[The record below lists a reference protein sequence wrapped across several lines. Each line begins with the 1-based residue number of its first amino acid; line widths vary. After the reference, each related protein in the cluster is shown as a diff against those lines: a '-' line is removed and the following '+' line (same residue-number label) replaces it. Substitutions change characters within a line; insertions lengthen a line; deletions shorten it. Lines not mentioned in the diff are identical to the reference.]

1 MSDNFPA
8 HSILLSCEG
17 ECGESGPADVGWV
30 GGGCRVGLVAESEGD
45 IHEAERLVCGI
56 GGRVCVLARPEQEKE
71 TQCCQVC
78 CGEGHGFSGQVGNQV
93 DVIDDGEWNGLYA
106 RGRRVDPF
114 VAFELLLD
122 PVFDFSTGVEA
133 AIFGP
138 HAGHRLADGA

>member
-1 MSDNFPA
+1 MCARQAGARKRSPVLP
-8 HSILLSCEG
+8 SLL
-17 ECGESGPADVGWV
+17 W
-30 GGGCRVGLVAESEGD
+30 
-45 IHEAERLVCGI
+45 
-56 GGRVCVLARPEQEKE
+56 Q
-71 TQCCQVC
+71 
-78 CGEGHGFSGQVGNQV
+78 GHGFSGQVGNQV